1 MGISAALSFLP
12 VIGKF
17 LDKGLDVVD
26 AMVEDKDKANEI
38 KAAVRRQIM
47 EEQHKELLT
56 AIESQTKIILA
67 EARGGALQRNWRPLL
82 MLTVV
87 FILFN
92 NYVLAPYIAAI
103 WPGTAVVLDLPS
115 GLWALLNVGVGG
127 YVVGRS
133 AEKIIPQLPGRNNG

>member
-17 LDKGLDVVD
+17 LDKGLDIVD
-26 AMVEDKDKANEI
+26 SMVEDKDKANEI
-38 KAAVRRQIM
+38 KAAIRRQIM

-56 AIESQTKIILA
+56 EIESQTKIILA
-67 EARGGALQRNWRPLL
+67 EAKGSWLQRNWRPLL

-92 NYVLAPYIAAI
+92 NYVLSPYIAAFA
-103 WPGTAVVLDLPS
+103 PGLEVMLDLPN